1 MGKIKWTEEN
11 CLEESKKYTTLKDF
25 INNSKR
31 AYRVSLKNGWISN
44 YTWLE
49 KCRNTWTEESVK
61 EISKTC
67 KTFTEFKEK
76 YDKAYRK
83 AKENNWL
90 SSYTWLKKLEYNENE
105 TNWLVYVYIL
115 GEKYHISPSG
125 SLSFN
130 NGLTIKYKSID
141 DLYKKLKP
149 YLLDIVVKRV
159 RYYEAKMGISKP
171 YNVKVRDMSSRY
183 GSNVKSS
190 YTVTFALLLV
200 HYSINIIESVIVHEL
215 AHDKVYNHS
224 AKFYDV
230 VYKYCPDYDRL
241 HNHLRK
247 KIYHD

>member
-1 MGKIKWTEEN
+1 M
-11 CLEESKKYTTLKDF
+11 KKEFIYI
-25 INNSKR
+25 INNQEYKVFVITKR
-31 AYRVSLKNGWISN
+31 MRYIRYRFRDGAFLVSCP
-44 YTWLE
+44 YFVTQ
-49 KCRNTWTEESVK
+49 K
-61 EISKTC
+61 EIKKGLDKFALSLI
-67 KTFTEFKEK
+67 EK
-76 YDKAYRK
+76 DKKDHLNPPMGEDYI
-83 AKENNWL
+83 
-90 SSYTWLKKLEYNENE
+90 
-105 TNWLVYVYIL
+105 YIL

-230 VYKYCPDYDRL
+230 VYKYCPDYDKL

>member
-1 MGKIKWTEEN
+1 MVNEFVYKLNDKEYQVKVTRKHMRYI
-11 CLEESKKYTTLKDF
+11 
-25 INNSKR
+25 R
-31 AYRVSLKNGWISN
+31 YRFRNDTFLVSCP
-44 YTWLE
+44 YFVTQ
-49 KCRNTWTEESVK
+49 K
-61 EISKTC
+61 EIIKGLNRFAFGLINKSQK
-67 KTFTEFKEK
+67 
-76 YDKAYRK
+76 DR
-83 AKENNWL
+83 ENKPFGED
-90 SSYTWLKKLEYNENE
+90 YI
-105 TNWLVYVYIL
+105 YIL
-115 GEKYHISPSG
+115 GEKYKVSSSG

-149 YLLDIVVKRV
+149 YLLDIITKRV
-159 RYYEAKMGISKP
+159 RYFEMKMGIDKP

-190 YTVTFALLLV
+190 HTVTFALLLV

-224 AKFYDV
+224 PKFYDV